1 MWETDSYN
9 PANIAK
15 HILVEKHVGEVK
27 QDKNKKINAK
37 LMKLKLSTNKFVK
50 ITKSTVVWIGDRK
63 YQFNKNILR
72 SSLGAF
78 VCLIYKSSLFYFF
91 HASFF

>member
-1 MWETDSYN
+1 MWEADSYN
-9 PANIAK
+9 PTNIAK

-50 ITKSTVVWIGDRK
+50 ITKSTVVWVGDRK

-72 SSLGAF
+72 
-78 VCLIYKSSLFYFF
+78 
-91 HASFF
+91 